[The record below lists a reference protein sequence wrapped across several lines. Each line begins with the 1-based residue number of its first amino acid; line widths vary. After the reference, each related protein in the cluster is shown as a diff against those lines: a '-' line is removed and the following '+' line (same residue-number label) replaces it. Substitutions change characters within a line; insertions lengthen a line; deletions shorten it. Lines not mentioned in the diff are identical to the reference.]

1 VHDGPKLTGEI
12 MSIKPV
18 TDASFGKYGLI
29 LEGYDFSALLTTLNE
44 TTEQPADRVLYVASD
59 PKLESIPVFAD
70 LRDRAFGGIPIQIGY
85 CSGANT
91 KLNCL
96 EYHRGSE
103 VCVASDDIIMLLVKR
118 EEMKDWKIDSSKV
131 EAFLLPKGM
140 GIIYWE
146 TSLHY
151 APAKKDG
158 LYRNIIALPR
168 DTNADKPAIT
178 PKSQE
183 DRLLAARNKWLL
195 AHPDTAEAKIPGI
208 YVGITG
214 ENIDVRD
221 L

>member
-1 VHDGPKLTGEI
+1 MMG
-12 MSIKPV
+12 IKPGP
-18 TDASFGKYGLI
+18 DAAFEIYGLV
-29 LEGYDFSALLTTLNE
+29 LEGYDFSALLKTLNE

-59 PKLESIPVFAD
+59 PKLEALPVFAD
-70 LRDRAFGGIPIQIGY
+70 LRDRAFGGIPAQIGY

-103 VCVASDDIIMLLVKR
+103 VCVAADDIIMLLAKR
-118 EEMKDWKIDSSKV
+118 EEIKDWKIDSFKV
-131 EAFLLPKGM
+131 EAFLLPKGV

-158 LYRNIIALPR
+158 PYRNIIALPR
-168 DTNADKPAIT
+168 DTNTEKPAMT
-178 PKSQE
+178 AKNPE
-183 DRLLAARNKWLL
+183 DKLLAARNKWLL
-195 AHPDTAEAKIPGI
+195 AHPDAAEAKTPGI
-208 YVGITG
+208 HVGITG